1 MFEQVCA
8 MAAIFVDKVIKHLSV
23 ELMDALLK
31 VFIVNKRKV
40 LKSLDVQGYCQLMLE
55 VHLIYSFIVQVY

>member
-1 MFEQVCA
+1 